1 MKDTGY
7 IVVLITCASAEEAE
21 RISRV
26 LLERRKAACVNLA
39 SGISSRF
46 WWQGRLDSAEEVL
59 LVVKS
64 RASLLEDII
73 RLVRENHSYQV
84 PEVVALPIVGGN
96 PDYLRWLEEETS

>member
-1 MKDTGY
+1 MCSYFFIEDLRCPVKETA
-7 IVVLITCASAEEAE
+7 LTPS
-21 RISRV
+21 S
-26 LLERRKAACVNLA
+26 LA
-39 SGISSRF
+39 SRF
-46 WWQGRLDSAEEVL
+46 CWQGRRDSAEEVL

-73 RLVRENHSYQV
+73 RLVRENHRYQV